1 MSKQCVVFDT
11 ESRSGLFTSSECRDE
26 MQIIQKG
33 ISPYENND
41 FRPKP
46 SCCVSDLHTSA
57 LDSLSKNHMHI
68 VVQLRGGNNGALG
81 FLRSKDYF
89 LFNWIVGKYLLQF
102 S

>member
-1 MSKQCVVFDT
+1 MLYLTQRVEVVYSPAQSVEMKCKSSRKASALMKIMISDLNLPVVF
-11 ESRSGLFTSSECRDE
+11 
-26 MQIIQKG
+26 QISIPLLSK
-33 ISPYENND
+33 
-41 FRPKP
+41 K
-46 SCCVSDLHTSA
+46 H
-57 LDSLSKNHMHI
+57 SLSKNHMHI